1 MSLDKLASE
10 IESMAKAEA
19 KEITDDA
26 KAEAKRIS
34 GEAKESVKEYREA
47 AIAQAERMSEQVAVE
62 SIAAAR
68 QRNQKRLLVARRA
81 ELDATWS
88 TVKSDA
94 RQPSLENRVE
104 VLHHLLEKATAESGE
119 DMILRPVYT
128 DRISLTESIKHTRGA
143 EAGGYH
149 EFEIGE
155 DIDGLGGFVLESP
168 DGSVLMDYRFEGR
181 LRDAWEASLEEV
193 NKILFEE

>member
-19 KEITDDA
+19 KVVSKEA
-26 KAEAKRIS
+26 NAEAKRI
-34 GEAKESVKEYREA
+34 GDEVKDSVAEYRDA
-47 AIAQAERMSEQVAVE
+47 AITQAEKMSDRIAVE

-88 TVKSDA
+88 EVMSQVGEADLKGREDILL
-94 RQPSLENRVE
+94 SLIKTADVE
-104 VLHHLLEKATAESGE
+104 SVD
-119 DMILRPVYT
+119 DMVLRPVAVDRETLT
-128 DRISLTESIKHTRGA
+128 DLSENSGLSNDFQM
-143 EAGGYH
+143 GG
-149 EFEIGE
+149 
-155 DIDGLGGFVLESP
+155 DIDGLGGFVLESQ

-181 LRDAWEASLEEV
+181 LRDAWEASLGEV
-193 NKILFEE
+193 NNKLFGE

>member
-19 KEITDDA
+19 KVVLKEA
-26 KAEAKRIS
+26 KAEAKRI
-34 GEAKESVKEYREA
+34 GDEAKDSVAEYRDA
-47 AIAQAERMSEQVAVE
+47 AITQAEKMSDRIAVE

-88 TVKSDA
+88 EVMSQVGEADLKGREDILL
-94 RQPSLENRVE
+94 SLIKMADVE
-104 VLHHLLEKATAESGE
+104 SVD
-119 DMILRPVYT
+119 DMVLRPVAVDRETLT
-128 DRISLTESIKHTRGA
+128 DLSENSGLSNDFQM
-143 EAGGYH
+143 GG
-149 EFEIGE
+149 
-155 DIDGLGGFVLESP
+155 DIDGLGGFVLESQ

-181 LRDAWEASLEEV
+181 LRDAWEASLGEV
-193 NKILFEE
+193 NNKLFGE

>member
-68 QRNQKRLLVARRA
+68 QGNQKRLLVARRA

-88 TVKSDA
+88 TVKSECH
-94 RQPSLENRVE
+94 PSMENRAG
-104 VLHHLLEKATAESGE
+104 VLALLLEKATAESGE
-119 DMILRPVYT
+119 DMILRPVAT
-128 DRISLTESIKHTRGA
+128 DRQDLQGLTAIRKH
-143 EAGGYH
+143 
-149 EFEIGE
+149 EIGE

>member
-19 KEITDDA
+19 KVVLKEA
-26 KAEAKRIS
+26 KAEAKRI
-34 GEAKESVKEYREA
+34 GDEAKDSVAEYRDA
-47 AIAQAERMSEQVAVE
+47 AITQAEKMSDRIAVE

-88 TVKSDA
+88 EVMSQVGKADLKG
-94 RQPSLENRVE
+94 RENILESLM
-104 VLHHLLEKATAESGE
+104 KMATAESGD
-119 DMILRPVYT
+119 DMILRPIAVDRKILT
-128 DRISLTESIKHTRGA
+128 DFSETFGE
-143 EAGGYH
+143 YH
-149 EFEIGE
+149 DFQIGE

-181 LRDAWEASLEEV
+181 LRDAWEASLGEIN
-193 NKILFEE
+193 NKLFGE

>member
-19 KEITDDA
+19 KVVSKEA
-26 KAEAKRIS
+26 KAEAKRI
-34 GEAKESVKEYREA
+34 GDEAKDSVAEYRDA
-47 AIAQAERMSEQVAVE
+47 AITQAEKMSDRIAVE

-81 ELDATWS
+81 ELDATWLEVMS
-88 TVKSDA
+88 QVGKADLKG
-94 RQPSLENRVE
+94 RENILESLMEM
-104 VLHHLLEKATAESGE
+104 ATAESGD
-119 DMILRPVYT
+119 DMILRPIAV
-128 DRISLTESIKHTRGA
+128 DRKILTAFSETHG
-143 EAGGYH
+143 EYH
-149 EFEIGE
+149 DFQIGE

-181 LRDAWEASLEEV
+181 LRDAWEASLGEIN
-193 NKILFEE
+193 NKLFGE

>member
-19 KEITDDA
+19 KKIADDA

-34 GEAKESVKEYREA
+34 GETKASVKEYREA
-47 AIAQAERMSEQVAVE
+47 AIGQAERMSDQVAVE

-81 ELDATWS
+81 ELDAAWEEVVS
-88 TVKSDA
+88 QVGSANLKGREDILD
-94 RQPSLENRVE
+94 SL
-104 VLHHLLEKATAESGE
+104 LGKAAEEAGE
-119 DMILRPVYT
+119 GMVLRPVSV
-128 DRISLTESIKHTRGA
+128 DR
-143 EAGGYH
+143 EALSGNSDD
-149 EFEIGE
+149 FQMGE
-155 DIDGLGGFVLESP
+155 DIDGLGGFVLESA

-181 LRDAWEASLEEV
+181 LRDAWDASLGEV
-193 NKILFEE
+193 SSILFGE

>member
-68 QRNQKRLLVARRA
+68 QGNQKRLLVARRA

-88 TVKSDA
+88 TVKSECH
-94 RQPSLENRVE
+94 PSIEYRVE

-119 DMILRPVYT
+119 DMILRPVAT
-128 DRISLTESIKHTRGA
+128 DRQDLQGLTAIRKH
-143 EAGGYH
+143 
-149 EFEIGE
+149 EIGE

>member
-19 KEITDDA
+19 KVVSKEA
-26 KAEAKRIS
+26 KAEAKRI
-34 GEAKESVKEYREA
+34 GDEAKDSVAEYRDA
-47 AIAQAERMSEQVAVE
+47 AITQAEKMSDRIAVE

-88 TVKSDA
+88 EVMSQVGKADLKG
-94 RQPSLENRVE
+94 RENILESLMEM
-104 VLHHLLEKATAESGE
+104 ATAESGD
-119 DMILRPVYT
+119 DMILRPIAVDRKILT
-128 DRISLTESIKHTRGA
+128 DFSETSGE
-143 EAGGYH
+143 YH
-149 EFEIGE
+149 DFQIGE

-181 LRDAWEASLEEV
+181 LRDAWEASLGEIN
-193 NKILFEE
+193 NKLFGE

>member
-19 KEITDDA
+19 KVVSKEA
-26 KAEAKRIS
+26 NAEAKRI
-34 GEAKESVKEYREA
+34 GDEAKDSVAEYRDA
-47 AIAQAERMSEQVAVE
+47 AITQAEKMSDRIAVE

-88 TVKSDA
+88 EVMSQVGEADLKGREDILL
-94 RQPSLENRVE
+94 SLIKMADVE
-104 VLHHLLEKATAESGE
+104 SVD
-119 DMILRPVYT
+119 DMVLRPVAVDRETLT
-128 DRISLTESIKHTRGA
+128 DLSENSGLSNDFQM
-143 EAGGYH
+143 GG
-149 EFEIGE
+149 
-155 DIDGLGGFVLESP
+155 DIDGLGGFVLESQ

-181 LRDAWEASLEEV
+181 LRDAWEASLGEV
-193 NKILFEE
+193 NNKLFGE

>member
-19 KEITDDA
+19 KVVSKEA
-26 KAEAKRIS
+26 NAEAKRI
-34 GEAKESVKEYREA
+34 GDEAKDSVAEYRDA
-47 AIAQAERMSEQVAVE
+47 AITQAEKMSDRIAVE

-88 TVKSDA
+88 EVMSQVGEADLKGREDILL
-94 RQPSLENRVE
+94 SLIKTADVE
-104 VLHHLLEKATAESGE
+104 SVD
-119 DMILRPVYT
+119 DMVLRPVAVDREALT
-128 DRISLTESIKHTRGA
+128 DLSENSGLSNDFQM
-143 EAGGYH
+143 GG
-149 EFEIGE
+149 

>member
-68 QRNQKRLLVARRA
+68 QGNQKRLLVARRA

-88 TVKSDA
+88 TVKSECH
-94 RQPSLENRVE
+94 PSMENRAG
-104 VLHHLLEKATAESGE
+104 VLALLLEKATAESGE
-119 DMILRPVYT
+119 DMILRPVAT
-128 DRISLTESIKHTRGA
+128 DRQDLQGLTPKR
-143 EAGGYH
+143 
-149 EFEIGE
+149 EIGE

>member
-62 SIAAAR
+62 SSAAAR
-68 QRNQKRLLVARRA
+68 QGNQKRLLVARRA

-88 TVKSDA
+88 TVKSECH
-94 RQPSLENRVE
+94 PSMENRAG
-104 VLHHLLEKATAESGE
+104 VLALLLEKATAESGE
-119 DMILRPVYT
+119 DMILRPVAT
-128 DRISLTESIKHTRGA
+128 DRQDLQGLTPKR
-143 EAGGYH
+143 
-149 EFEIGE
+149 EIGE

>member
-19 KEITDDA
+19 KKIADDA

-34 GEAKESVKEYREA
+34 GEAKASVKEYRGA
-47 AIAQAERMSEQVAVE
+47 AIGQAERTSEQVAIE

-81 ELDATWS
+81 ELDAAW
-88 TVKSDA
+88 
-94 RQPSLENRVE
+94 EE
-104 VLHHLLEKATAESGE
+104 VVSQVGSADLKGRGDILDSLLEKAAEEAGE
-119 DMILRPVYT
+119 GMVLRPVSV
-128 DRISLTESIKHTRGA
+128 DR
-143 EAGGYH
+143 EALSGNSDG
-149 EFEIGE
+149 FQMGE
-155 DIDGLGGFVLESP
+155 DIDGIGGFVLESA

-181 LRDAWEASLEEV
+181 LRDAWDASLGEV
-193 NKILFEE
+193 SSILFGE

>member
-19 KEITDDA
+19 KVVSKEA
-26 KAEAKRIS
+26 KAEAKRI
-34 GEAKESVKEYREA
+34 GDEAKDSVAEYRDA
-47 AIAQAERMSEQVAVE
+47 AITQAEKMSDRIAVE

-88 TVKSDA
+88 EVMSQVGKADLKG
-94 RQPSLENRVE
+94 RENILESLMEM
-104 VLHHLLEKATAESGE
+104 ATAESGD
-119 DMILRPVYT
+119 DMILRPVAVDRKILT
-128 DRISLTESIKHTRGA
+128 DFSETSGE
-143 EAGGYH
+143 YH
-149 EFEIGE
+149 DFQIGE

-181 LRDAWEASLEEV
+181 LRDAWEASLGEIN
-193 NKILFEE
+193 NKLFGE

>member
-19 KEITDDA
+19 KVVLKEA
-26 KAEAKRIS
+26 KAEAKRI
-34 GEAKESVKEYREA
+34 GDEAKDSVAEYRDA
-47 AIAQAERMSEQVAVE
+47 AINQAEKMSDRIAVE

-68 QRNQKRLLVARRA
+68 QRNQKRLLVVRRT

-88 TVKSDA
+88 EVMSQVGKADLKG
-94 RQPSLENRVE
+94 RENILESLIEM
-104 VLHHLLEKATAESGE
+104 ATAESGD
-119 DMILRPVYT
+119 DMILRPVAVDRKILT
-128 DRISLTESIKHTRGA
+128 DFSETSGE
-143 EAGGYH
+143 YH
-149 EFEIGE
+149 DFQIGE

-181 LRDAWEASLEEV
+181 LRDAWEASLGEIN
-193 NKILFEE
+193 NKLFGE

>member
-19 KEITDDA
+19 KVVSKEA
-26 KAEAKRIS
+26 KAEAKRI
-34 GEAKESVKEYREA
+34 GDEAKDSVAEYRDA
-47 AIAQAERMSEQVAVE
+47 AITQAEKMSDRIAVE

-88 TVKSDA
+88 EVMSQVGKADLKG
-94 RQPSLENRVE
+94 RENILESLMEM
-104 VLHHLLEKATAESGE
+104 ATAESGD
-119 DMILRPVYT
+119 DMILRPIAV
-128 DRISLTESIKHTRGA
+128 DRKILTAFSETHG
-143 EAGGYH
+143 EYH
-149 EFEIGE
+149 DFQIGE

-181 LRDAWEASLEEV
+181 LRDAWEASLGEIN
-193 NKILFEE
+193 NKLFGE

>member
-19 KEITDDA
+19 KVVSKEA
-26 KAEAKRIS
+26 KAEAKRI
-34 GEAKESVKEYREA
+34 GDEAKDSVAEYRDA
-47 AIAQAERMSEQVAVE
+47 AITQAEKMSDRIAVE

-88 TVKSDA
+88 EVMSQVGKADLKG
-94 RQPSLENRVE
+94 RENILESLM
-104 VLHHLLEKATAESGE
+104 KMATAESGD
-119 DMILRPVYT
+119 DMILRPIAVDRKILT
-128 DRISLTESIKHTRGA
+128 DFSETFGE
-143 EAGGYH
+143 YH
-149 EFEIGE
+149 DFQIGE
-155 DIDGLGGFVLESP
+155 DIDGLGGFVLESQ

-181 LRDAWEASLEEV
+181 LRDAWEASLGEV
-193 NKILFEE
+193 NNKLFGE

>member
-19 KEITDDA
+19 KVVLKEA
-26 KAEAKRIS
+26 KAEAKRI
-34 GEAKESVKEYREA
+34 GDEAKDSVAEYRDA
-47 AIAQAERMSEQVAVE
+47 AINQAEKMSDRIAVE

-88 TVKSDA
+88 EVMSQVGKADLKG
-94 RQPSLENRVE
+94 RVDILESLIEM
-104 VLHHLLEKATAESGE
+104 ATAESGD
-119 DMILRPVYT
+119 DMILRPVAVDREILT
-128 DRISLTESIKHTRGA
+128 DFSETFGEYHDFQI
-143 EAGGYH
+143 GG
-149 EFEIGE
+149 

-181 LRDAWEASLEEV
+181 LRDAWEASLGEIN
-193 NKILFEE
+193 NKLFGE

>member
-19 KEITDDA
+19 KVVSKEA
-26 KAEAKRIS
+26 KAEAKRI
-34 GEAKESVKEYREA
+34 GDEAKDSVAEYRDA
-47 AIAQAERMSEQVAVE
+47 AITQAEKMSDRIAVE

-88 TVKSDA
+88 EVMSQVGEADLKGREDILL
-94 RQPSLENRVE
+94 SLIKMADVE
-104 VLHHLLEKATAESGE
+104 SVD
-119 DMILRPVYT
+119 DMVLRPVAVDREILT
-128 DRISLTESIKHTRGA
+128 DLSENSGLSNDFQM
-143 EAGGYH
+143 GG
-149 EFEIGE
+149 
-155 DIDGLGGFVLESP
+155 DIDGLGGFVLESQ

-181 LRDAWEASLEEV
+181 LRDAWEASLGEV
-193 NKILFEE
+193 NNKLFGE

>member
-19 KEITDDA
+19 KVVSKEA
-26 KAEAKRIS
+26 KAEAKRI
-34 GEAKESVKEYREA
+34 GDEAKDSVAEYRDA
-47 AIAQAERMSEQVAVE
+47 AINQAEKMSDRIAVE

-88 TVKSDA
+88 EVMSQVGKADLKG
-94 RQPSLENRVE
+94 RVDILESLIEM
-104 VLHHLLEKATAESGE
+104 ATAESGD
-119 DMILRPVYT
+119 DMILRPIAVDRKILT
-128 DRISLTESIKHTRGA
+128 DFSETFGE
-143 EAGGYH
+143 YH
-149 EFEIGE
+149 DFQIGE

-181 LRDAWEASLEEV
+181 LRDAWEASLGEIN
-193 NKILFEE
+193 NKLFGE

>member
-19 KEITDDA
+19 KVVLKEA
-26 KAEAKRIS
+26 KAEAKRI
-34 GEAKESVKEYREA
+34 GDEAKDSVAEYRDA
-47 AIAQAERMSEQVAVE
+47 AINQAEKMSDRIAVE

-68 QRNQKRLLVARRA
+68 QRNQKRLLVVRRT

-88 TVKSDA
+88 EVMSQVGKADLKG
-94 RQPSLENRVE
+94 RVDILESLIEM
-104 VLHHLLEKATAESGE
+104 ATAESGD
-119 DMILRPVYT
+119 DMILRPVAVDREILT
-128 DRISLTESIKHTRGA
+128 DFSETFGEYHDFQI
-143 EAGGYH
+143 GG
-149 EFEIGE
+149 

-181 LRDAWEASLEEV
+181 LRDAWEASLGEIN
-193 NKILFEE
+193 NKLFGE

>member
-19 KEITDDA
+19 KVVSKEA
-26 KAEAKRIS
+26 KAEAKRI
-34 GEAKESVKEYREA
+34 GDEAKDSVAEYRDA
-47 AIAQAERMSEQVAVE
+47 AITQAEKMSDRIAVE

-88 TVKSDA
+88 EVMSQVGEADLKGREDILL
-94 RQPSLENRVE
+94 SLIKTADVE
-104 VLHHLLEKATAESGE
+104 SVD
-119 DMILRPVYT
+119 DMVLRPVAVDRETLT
-128 DRISLTESIKHTRGA
+128 DLSENSGLSNDFQM
-143 EAGGYH
+143 GG
-149 EFEIGE
+149 
-155 DIDGLGGFVLESP
+155 DIDGLGGFVLESQ

-181 LRDAWEASLEEV
+181 LRDAWEASLGEV
-193 NKILFEE
+193 NNKLFGE

>member
-19 KEITDDA
+19 KVVSKEA
-26 KAEAKRIS
+26 KAEAKRI
-34 GEAKESVKEYREA
+34 GDEAKDSVAEYRDA
-47 AIAQAERMSEQVAVE
+47 AITQAEKMSDRIAVE

-88 TVKSDA
+88 EVMSQVGKADLKG
-94 RQPSLENRVE
+94 RENILESLIEM
-104 VLHHLLEKATAESGE
+104 ATAESGD
-119 DMILRPVYT
+119 DMILRPVAVDRKILT
-128 DRISLTESIKHTRGA
+128 DFSETSGE
-143 EAGGYH
+143 YH
-149 EFEIGE
+149 DFQIGE

-181 LRDAWEASLEEV
+181 LRDAWEASLGEIN
-193 NKILFEE
+193 NKLFGE

>member
-68 QRNQKRLLVARRA
+68 QGNQKRLLGARRA

-119 DMILRPVYT
+119 DMILRPVAT
-128 DRISLTESIKHTRGA
+128 DRQDLQGLTPKR
-143 EAGGYH
+143 
-149 EFEIGE
+149 EIGE

>member
-68 QRNQKRLLVARRA
+68 QGNQKRLLVARRA

-88 TVKSDA
+88 TVKSECH
-94 RQPSLENRVE
+94 PSMENRVE

-119 DMILRPVYT
+119 DMILRPVAT
-128 DRISLTESIKHTRGA
+128 DRQDLQGLTPKR
-143 EAGGYH
+143 
-149 EFEIGE
+149 EIGE

>member
-19 KEITDDA
+19 KVVSKEA
-26 KAEAKRIS
+26 KDEAKRI
-34 GEAKESVKEYREA
+34 GDEAKDSVAEYRDA
-47 AIAQAERMSEQVAVE
+47 AINQAEKMSDRIAVE

-88 TVKSDA
+88 EVMSQVGEADLKGREDILL
-94 RQPSLENRVE
+94 SLIKTADVE
-104 VLHHLLEKATAESGE
+104 SVD
-119 DMILRPVYT
+119 DMVLRPVAVDRETLT
-128 DRISLTESIKHTRGA
+128 DLSENSGLSNDFQM
-143 EAGGYH
+143 GG
-149 EFEIGE
+149 

-181 LRDAWEASLEEV
+181 LRDAWEASLGEIN
-193 NKILFEE
+193 NKLFGE

>member
-19 KEITDDA
+19 KIVSKEA
-26 KAEAKRIS
+26 KAEAKRI
-34 GEAKESVKEYREA
+34 GDEAKDSVAEYRDA
-47 AIAQAERMSEQVAVE
+47 AITQAEKMSDRIAVE

-88 TVKSDA
+88 EVMSQVGEADLKGREDILL
-94 RQPSLENRVE
+94 SLIKTADVE
-104 VLHHLLEKATAESGE
+104 SVD
-119 DMILRPVYT
+119 DMVLRPVAVDRETLT
-128 DRISLTESIKHTRGA
+128 DLSENSGLSNDFQM
-143 EAGGYH
+143 GG
-149 EFEIGE
+149 
-155 DIDGLGGFVLESP
+155 DIDGLGGFVLESQ

-181 LRDAWEASLEEV
+181 LRDAWEASLGEV
-193 NKILFEE
+193 NNKLFGE

>member
-68 QRNQKRLLVARRA
+68 QGNQKRLLVARRA

-88 TVKSDA
+88 TVKSECH
-94 RQPSLENRVE
+94 PSMENRVE
-104 VLHHLLEKATAESGE
+104 VLHHLLKKATAESGE
-119 DMILRPVYT
+119 DMILRPVAT
-128 DRISLTESIKHTRGA
+128 DRQDLQGLTANRKH
-143 EAGGYH
+143 
-149 EFEIGE
+149 EIGE

>member
-19 KEITDDA
+19 KVVLKEA
-26 KAEAKRIS
+26 KAEAKRI
-34 GEAKESVKEYREA
+34 GDEAKDSVAEYRDA
-47 AIAQAERMSEQVAVE
+47 AINQAEKMSDRIAVE

-68 QRNQKRLLVARRA
+68 QRNQKRLLVVRRT

-88 TVKSDA
+88 EVMSQVGKADLKG
-94 RQPSLENRVE
+94 RVNILESLIEM
-104 VLHHLLEKATAESGE
+104 ATAESGD
-119 DMILRPVYT
+119 DMILRPVAVDRKILT
-128 DRISLTESIKHTRGA
+128 DFSETSGE
-143 EAGGYH
+143 YH
-149 EFEIGE
+149 DFQIGE

-181 LRDAWEASLEEV
+181 LRDAWEASLGEIN
-193 NKILFEE
+193 NKLFGE

>member
-19 KEITDDA
+19 KVVLKEA
-26 KAEAKRIS
+26 KAEAKRI
-34 GEAKESVKEYREA
+34 GDEAKDSVAEYRDA
-47 AIAQAERMSEQVAVE
+47 AITQAEKMSDRIAVE

-88 TVKSDA
+88 EVMSQVGEADLKGREDILL
-94 RQPSLENRVE
+94 SLIKMADVE
-104 VLHHLLEKATAESGE
+104 SVD
-119 DMILRPVYT
+119 DMVLRPVAVDREALT
-128 DRISLTESIKHTRGA
+128 DLSENSGLSNDFQM
-143 EAGGYH
+143 GG
-149 EFEIGE
+149 
-155 DIDGLGGFVLESP
+155 DIDGLGGFVLESQ

-181 LRDAWEASLEEV
+181 LRDAWEASLGEV
-193 NKILFEE
+193 NNKLFGE

>member
-19 KEITDDA
+19 KVVSKEA
-26 KAEAKRIS
+26 KAEAKRI
-34 GEAKESVKEYREA
+34 GDEAKDSVAEYRDA
-47 AIAQAERMSEQVAVE
+47 AITQAEKMSDRIAVE

-88 TVKSDA
+88 EVMSQVGKADLKG
-94 RQPSLENRVE
+94 RENILESLMEM
-104 VLHHLLEKATAESGE
+104 ATAESGD
-119 DMILRPVYT
+119 DMILRPIAV
-128 DRISLTESIKHTRGA
+128 DRKILTAFSETRG
-143 EAGGYH
+143 EYHDFQIGG
-149 EFEIGE
+149 

-181 LRDAWEASLEEV
+181 LRDAWEASLGEIN
-193 NKILFEE
+193 NKLFGE